1 MLNFWYNVTMMK
13 ELAKKAMTTADQKIC
28 YVIDHLVEAL
38 GNEPSSSLRRA
49 LVLVDIDQYPGTTQ
63 TGVMERLGINKSA
76 ITREIDWL
84 FNYGCIMRKESKED
98 GRAVPLM
105 TQYGYSK
112 KGLDDAL
119 AYFDGSHDALKRFL
133 EKFIKIMKMEK
144 PTLRDAKIIAVLEET
159 KGATKQQVLDRLYEG
174 AASTENR
181 AFNELIEEGLVKDV
195 RQ

>member
-1 MLNFWYNVTMMK
+1 MPDFEYNVLMVRN
-13 ELAKKAMTTADQKIC
+13 LAKKAMTTTDQKIC

-38 GNEPSSSLRRA
+38 GNDPSSSLRRA
-49 LVLVDIDQYPGTTQ
+49 LILTDIDQYPGTTQ

-76 ITREIDWL
+76 LTREIDWL
-84 FNYGCIMRKESKED
+84 FNYGCIMRQESKDD
-98 GRAVPLM
+98 GRAVKLQ
-105 TQYGYSK
+105 TYGYSQ
-112 KGLDDAL
+112 KGMNDAL
-119 AYFDGSHDALKRFL
+119 SYFDNNHASLKKFL

-181 AFNELIEEGLVKDV
+181 AINDLIREGVVKDA
-195 RQ
+195 RE